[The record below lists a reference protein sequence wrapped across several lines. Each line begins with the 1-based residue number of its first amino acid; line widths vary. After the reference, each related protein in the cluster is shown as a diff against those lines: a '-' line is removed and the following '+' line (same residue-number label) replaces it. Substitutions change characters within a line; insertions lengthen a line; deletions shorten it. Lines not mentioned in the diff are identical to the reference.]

1 MKRIFSP
8 DPWMIQKG
16 LTLIRIIS
24 GLLMAYH
31 GWEVFDNAKME
42 EYAKW
47 ERFNSCTSPAIMVYI
62 GKAAEL
68 IAGALLT
75 LGLFTRI
82 AAAILI
88 VTMLYICFKVGNGR
102 FWYEDQHPFLFVL
115 LGLIYFFAGGGKY
128 SIDSILFKRNNDI
141 SIVRGL

>member
-8 DPWMIQKG
+8 DTWMIQEG
-16 LTLIRIIS
+16 LTFVRIII

-47 ERFNSCTSPAIMVYI
+47 ESFNSHTSPATMVYI
-62 GKAAEL
+62 GKSAEL
-68 IAGALLT
+68 ISGVLLA

-82 AAAILI
+82 AAVILI

-102 FWYEDQHPFLFVL
+102 FWYEDQHPFLFAL
-115 LGLIYFFAGGGKY
+115 MGLIYFFAGGGKY
-128 SIDSILFKRNNDI
+128 SIDNILFKKK
-141 SIVRGL
+141 

>member
-8 DPWMIQKG
+8 DPWMIQEG

-47 ERFNSCTSPAIMVYI
+47 ESFNSYASPAIMVYI

-128 SIDSILFKRNNDI
+128 SIDSILFKKK
-141 SIVRGL
+141 